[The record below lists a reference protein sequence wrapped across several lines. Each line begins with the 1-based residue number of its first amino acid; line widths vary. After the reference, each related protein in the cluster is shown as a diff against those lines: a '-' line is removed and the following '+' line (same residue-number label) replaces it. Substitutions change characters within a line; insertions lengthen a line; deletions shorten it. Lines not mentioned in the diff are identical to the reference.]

1 MVMRIFGL
9 AVGALLIAAP
19 AFSAG
24 PVKIGMITTL
34 SGGGSAIGID
44 VRDGFMLAVD
54 QEGGKLGGHRVKV
67 LIEDSARKPGRGKQI
82 ADRFVKRDKVDIMTG
97 IIWSNIA
104 IAVVPK
110 VVRKGIFYIS
120 PNAGPSYLAG
130 KNCHKNYFNASWQN
144 DNLPEAM
151 GQYLQKKGLKRIYLI
166 SVNYPAGKDML
177 KGFRRFYK
185 GQPVAEVYAK
195 LGQKDYAAE
204 IAAVRN
210 ANPEAVFFFL
220 PGGMGISFL
229 KQWGQAGLTGKIA
242 LYGPGFSFDQ
252 TILKAA
258 GKAALGVINSTQ
270 WNKDLPN
277 AANKRFVADFKNKF
291 GRLPSLFA
299 SQGYDTARLIA
310 SAIQAVGG
318 DLSRKDDF
326 REALRKADFE
336 AVRGNFKF
344 SANHHP
350 IHDIYIRVVVE
361 ENGVVTN
368 KTIGKGMAMRSNA
381 YIDQCKMK

>member
-1 MVMRIFGL
+1 MRIFGL

-67 LIEDSARKPGRGKQI
+67 LIEDSARKPGKGKQI

-151 GQYLQKKGLKRIYLI
+151 GQYLQKKGLKRVYLI
-166 SVNYPAGKDML
+166 SVNYPAGKDMVR
-177 KGFRRFYK
+177 GFRRFYK
-185 GQPVAEVYAK
+185 GQPTAEVYVK

-350 IHDIYIRVVVE
+350 IHDIYIRIVVE
-361 ENGVVTN
+361 ENGVITN

>member
-1 MVMRIFGL
+1 MIKRIFGM

-19 AFSAG
+19 AFSDG

-34 SGGGSAIGID
+34 SGGASALGID

-54 QEGGKLGGHRVKV
+54 QEGGKLGGHAVKV

-185 GQPVAEVYAK
+185 GNPVAEVYAK

-277 AANKRFVADFKNKF
+277 AANKRFVADFKKKF

-299 SQGYDTARLIA
+299 SQGYDTARVIA
-310 SAIQAVGG
+310 SAIRAVGG
-318 DLSRKDDF
+318 DMSKKNDF

-368 KTIGKGMAMRSNA
+368 KTIGKAMAMRSNA

>member
-1 MVMRIFGL
+1 LL
-9 AVGALLIAAP
+9 AAFVRQGADLLLVWPDGTQILIKGYFALDHPPALITEGGAMLAP
-19 AFSAG
+19 DLVAQLAG
-24 PVKIGMITTL
+24 P
-34 SGGGSAIGID
+34 
-44 VRDGFMLAVD
+44 LAPEPD
-54 QEGGKLGGHRVKV
+54 LYK
-67 LIEDSARKPGRGKQI
+67 
-82 ADRFVKRDKVDIMTG
+82 
-97 IIWSNIA
+97 
-104 IAVVPK
+104 
-110 VVRKGIFYIS
+110 
-120 PNAGPSYLAG
+120 
-130 KNCHKNYFNASWQN
+130 ASC
-144 DNLPEAM
+144 
-151 GQYLQKKGLKRIYLI
+151 
-166 SVNYPAGKDML
+166 
-177 KGFRRFYK
+177 
-185 GQPVAEVYAK
+185 
-195 LGQKDYAAE
+195 
-204 IAAVRN
+204 
-210 ANPEAVFFFL
+210 
-220 PGGMGISFL
+220 
-229 KQWGQAGLTGKIA
+229 IA

-350 IHDIYIRVVVE
+350 IHDIYIRIVVE
-361 ENGVVTN
+361 ENGVITN

>member
-1 MVMRIFGL
+1 MAARLKTDEEAWLGQPPSPFVLPMLLG
-9 AVGALLIAAP
+9 AALLSAALVLYAAGNGVLAAGFAASVIAIAGLMRWYRHLYAP
-19 AFSAG
+19 A
-24 PVKIGMITTL
+24 L
-34 SGGGSAIGID
+34 SDREATPD
-44 VRDGFMLAVD
+44 WTV
-54 QEGGKLGGHRVKV
+54 
-67 LIEDSARKPGRGKQI
+67 ARAA
-82 ADRFVKRDKVDIMTG
+82 ADA
-97 IIWSNIA
+97 SNIA

-151 GQYLQKKGLKRIYLI
+151 GQYLQKKGLKRVYLI
-166 SVNYPAGKDML
+166 SVNYPAGKDMV

-185 GQPVAEVYAK
+185 GQPTAEVYAK

-258 GKAALGVINSTQ
+258 SKAALGVINSTQ

-277 AANKRFVADFKNKF
+277 AANKRFVADFKKKF

-350 IHDIYIRVVVE
+350 IHDIYIRIVVE
-361 ENGVVTN
+361 ENGVITN